1 MFVLTLMFVFI
12 FIDAYD
18 NSSHLLSPKCTLG
31 DQIAFYNKN
40 HGPINPEWHNKGDYF
55 HVSRLSKKLATLPMS
70 DIPTIITIGLN
81 KGDLL
86 RLLVSSRNR
95 SIGVHGFEIDKNYVD
110 ALKTQYI
117 DFPNIKLHNVGV
129 SNSTSRARVAGKG
142 ELMGLYDE
150 EEVFFCKMYVYIL
163 L

>member
-1 MFVLTLMFVFI
+1 MFVLFTFI
-12 FIDAYD
+12 LLCFLIDASD
-18 NSSHLLSPKCTLG
+18 NSTSLFTPKCLLSE
-31 DQIAFYNKN
+31 QVAFYNKN
-40 HGPINPEWHNKGDYF
+40 HGPVNPEWSNKGDYF
-55 HVSRLSKKLATLPMS
+55 HVSRLSKQLSKLPMS

-95 SIGVHGFEIDKNYVD
+95 SIGVHGFEIDKSYVD
-110 ALKTQYI
+110 ALKSKYV

-129 SNSTSRARVAGKG
+129 SNTTSRAKVAGKG

-150 EEVFFCKMYVYIL
+150 EEVLTIFST
-163 L
+163 